1 MRDGYNGHFHQGHHE
16 SLDGMLFTM
25 LDIMEIAEL
34 ASSRAAP
41 SRVASQQSHAV
52 RHCRQWPQT
61 CRSLRRSA
69 LLAERCRCRLVLNDK
84 NFYHGLFAIDVIN
97 DDAENIVGIDLSD
110 VL

>member
-1 MRDGYNGHFHQGHHE
+1 MIDGYNGHFHQGRHE

-41 SRVASQQSHAV
+41 SRAASQQSHAV
-52 RHCRQWPQT
+52 RHCVSGHKRVVAFVGQPFLQKGVD
-61 CRSLRRSA
+61 A
-69 LLAERCRCRLVLNDK
+69 GLVLNDK

-110 VL
+110 FL